1 MFQFLLVIGLVL
13 AYYGYAVTR
22 NPHIWGEQGKDCIKE
37 EYWREYVVRNG
48 RFVMYAG
55 FLLAALAA
63 LDAAISLA
71 NWLYLLILLGGLAL
85 LLYPLAHWMKAT
97 HGTWNPW
104 PRKKKKKGNGSR

>member
-37 EYWREYVVRNG
+37 EYWREYVIRNG
-48 RFVMYAG
+48 RFVMYSG

-63 LDAAISLA
+63 LDAAVSLA
-71 NWLYLLILLGGLAL
+71 KWLYLLILLGGLAL
-85 LLYPLAHWMKAT
+85 LLYPLAHWMKTT

-104 PRKKKKKGNGSR
+104 PRKKKKKGEGRR